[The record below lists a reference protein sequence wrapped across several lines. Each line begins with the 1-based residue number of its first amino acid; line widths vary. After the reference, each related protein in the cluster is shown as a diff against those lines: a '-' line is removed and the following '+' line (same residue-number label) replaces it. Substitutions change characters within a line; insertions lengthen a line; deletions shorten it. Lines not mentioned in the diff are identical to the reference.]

1 MARPATRSQRAL
13 WAAVGLTVVLGLLP
27 AGWLRWTVVASD
39 IINVPIQPLAD
50 AGVRLGRML
59 RGPDGEAGEESEA
72 VRRRTQELEAT
83 RVLLHAARL
92 RIEALQEEIRHLQ
105 DARRFH
111 QGAQIDPL
119 FARVTG
125 RSPDRGRGP
134 VRINA
139 GSRHGVTPGTVAV
152 YRGAHLIGRV
162 GDDVGRLNCRIVPIT
177 DPATGLMEAIIL
189 PADDPAAELAD
200 APRLQL
206 VADGR
211 GTLVGDLDR
220 NRVVQAGDVVR
231 LSDPAWPD
239 SAQGMI
245 LGYVMSVE
253 SKDLQPLHNQ
263 ITVEPDFHAQEV
275 ASVTLK
281 IERLAAGEEG
291 PPR

>member
-1 MARPATRSQRAL
+1 MARSATRSQRAL
-13 WAAVGLTVVLGLLP
+13 WAAVGLAVVVGLLP
-27 AGWLRWTVVASD
+27 AGWLRWTAVASD

-50 AGVRLGRML
+50 VGVRLGRVL
-59 RGPDGEAGEESEA
+59 RGPAGEAGEESEA
-72 VRRRTQELEAT
+72 MRRRTQELEAT

-111 QGAQIDPL
+111 QGVQIDPM
-119 FARVTG
+119 FVRVTG

-152 YRGAHLIGRV
+152 YRGVYLIGRV
-162 GDDVGRLNCRIVPIT
+162 GDDVGRLSCRIVPVT

-189 PADDPAAELAD
+189 PADDPTAELAD

-220 NRVVQAGDVVR
+220 NLVVEAGDVVR

-239 SAQGMI
+239 TAQGMI
-245 LGYVMSVE
+245 LGRVTAVE
-253 SKDLQPLHNQ
+253 PKDLQPLLNQ
-263 ITVEPDFHAQEV
+263 ITVRPRFHAQRV

-291 PPR
+291 QPR

>member
-1 MARPATRSQRAL
+1 MPRTAARAQRAL
-13 WAAVGLTVVLGLLP
+13 WSAVGLTTVLAFLP

-39 IINVPIQPLAD
+39 IVNVPIQPLAD
-50 AGVRLGRML
+50 AGVRLGRVL
-59 RGPDGEAGEESEA
+59 RDPDGDGGEESEA
-72 VRRRTQELEAT
+72 LRRRTEQLEAT

-111 QGAQIDPL
+111 QGVQIDPM
-119 FARVTG
+119 FVRVTG
-125 RSPDRGRGP
+125 RSPDRVRGP

-152 YRGAHLIGRV
+152 YRGVHLIGRV
-162 GDDVGRLNCRIVPIT
+162 GDDVGRLSCRIVPVT

-189 PADDPAAELAD
+189 PADDPVAEVAN

-206 VADGR
+206 VADG
-211 GTLVGDLDR
+211 GGQLVGDLDR
-220 NRVVQAGDVVR
+220 NLVVQAGDVVR

-245 LGYVMSVE
+245 LGTVE
-253 SKDLQPLHNQ
+253 RVVPKDLQPLHNQ
-263 ITVEPDFHAQEV
+263 ITVDPEYHAGGV

-281 IERLAAGEEG
+281 IERLAGGEG
-291 PPR
+291 GGVP